1 MELNLLRE
9 PSESN
14 LTNFLP
20 TDLNLYDTSTINLL
34 TKTVDLSSHTNLLK
48 ASCNV
53 SGEIKGYFIT
63 SINDISDLSSNF
75 KNDLLKEITH
85 ILVGHLLTN
94 IDKELSL
101 FTHVSIP
108 KIIDENR
115 FGKIKDLTV
124 EKGSLNFTKAYKLK
138 VKGFNL
144 NFNISFFG
152 NFQKLSEN

>member
-1 MELNLLRE
+1 MELNLFRDRGT
-9 PSESN
+9 ES
-14 LTNFLP
+14 LAHFLP
-20 TDLNLYDTSTINLL
+20 ESLKLYDTSSISLL
-34 TKTVDLSSHTNLLK
+34 NKTVDLASHRNLLK

-63 SINDISDLSSNF
+63 SINDIGELSTTFKSDI
-75 KNDLLKEITH
+75 LKEITH

-108 KIIDENR
+108 KIINETR
-115 FGKIKDLTV
+115 FERIKELTI
-124 EKGSLNFTKAYKLK
+124 EKGSLNFSKAYKLK
-138 VKGFNL
+138 VRGFDL

-152 NFQKLSEN
+152 NFQNLNEN